1 MVAKIIFYQYDQYTY
16 HISTN
21 IPPDKILGGLKQT
34 CKDTRKIHKTHSGA
48 AAKTNIKNIKPK
60 NPLEQTLGG

>member
-21 IPPDKILGGLKQT
+21 IPPDKILEGLKQN
-34 CKDTRKIHKTHSGA
+34 CKVTRKIHKTHSGA
-48 AAKTNIKNIKPK
+48 AVDEKTKNIKPK
-60 NPLEQTLGG
+60 THSGA